1 MVYKTL
7 LAVFV
12 LSSLTACSA
21 FTSPTTQR
29 GRDASLPQLNVE
41 GISYDQRLSKYA
53 NQFVVSDEQ
62 EFAIVRGYP
71 YAEFTGGGIFATDP
85 LRVMKVDD
93 QWVKNIP
100 ISLNVNQTL
109 NAYRMS
115 IRPIKIP
122 TGNHQLLVSGAGWEN
137 KALYTQLPTVNY
149 QSGKSYVFKPS
160 FAKGEVSTLTVYEYE
175 ADSRFELADKE
186 GIVLKSAVS
195 SPVEI
200 GNYDNQKVADI
211 FEK

>member
-12 LSSLTACSA
+12 LSGLTACSA

-71 YAEFTGGGIFATDP
+71 YAEFTGSGIFATDP

-175 ADSRFELADKE
+175 ADSRFEPADKE